1 MNADERKHIETAQK
15 LYADVAPTLR
25 PYKHC
30 SENIAEALHVL
41 SMLALTL
48 ESAYADA
55 QIEHDAEQEVFA
67 RERRKEIEFKTG
79 WILPA

>member
-15 LYADVAPTLR
+15 LYADVVPTLR

-41 SMLALTL
+41 DTLAETL
-48 ESAYADA
+48 EVAFADA

-67 RERRKEIEFKTG
+67 REHRKEIEFKTG